1 MVLLGLEFLAVLLL
15 WFLQALVVLEV
26 PVEMHQLGL
35 EVRLVIL
42 LEVRQLL
49 QVQVWYLQDP

>member
-1 MVLLGLEFLAVLLL
+1 MVLLVLAVLGVLLL